1 MKSIK
6 YRQIRK
12 GNLVYCMRCLNVF
25 FYLYGSD
32 YLLKTDL
39 NTLQLF
45 RQHDKY
51 YRIINLYRIVSY
63 QSSRWSL
70 RLPSGESRLDLTVI
84 RTLLSRFDLLH
95 DYVQI

>member
-51 YRIINLYRIVSY
+51 LFVSYHRIISVIPVKFETAFRRITFRFNGY
-63 QSSRWSL
+63 
-70 RLPSGESRLDLTVI
+70 PYVI
-84 RTLLSRFDLLH
+84 IAL
-95 DYVQI
+95 